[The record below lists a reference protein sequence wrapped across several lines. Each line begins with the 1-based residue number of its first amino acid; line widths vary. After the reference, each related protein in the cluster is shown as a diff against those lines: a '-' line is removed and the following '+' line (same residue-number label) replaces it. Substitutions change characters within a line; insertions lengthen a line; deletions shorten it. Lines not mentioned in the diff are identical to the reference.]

1 MGTAPRPWQR
11 TLSDLSVTSKVG
23 IVLLLPVVL
32 ASVFAVLRI
41 KDELGTIAQL
51 NTASQQAQIIRPLLD
66 FGSAADDLA
75 VAAGIGTAAD
85 TTLDQVSAHFDQA
98 AANLQSALRRSQVD
112 QQVNAEVT
120 DALSTGRSMADSLRG
135 SSPLAV
141 GNQSDEVA
149 THISNALSTLTT
161 PQEAVVGRY
170 YTQLGDLTIA
180 HRMFLQQQLL
190 IGSGEISNNP
200 AMLAQALT
208 ASGSELTM
216 INQYAVVQPESAY
229 KPDVLLGAQQTRLH
243 ALSQNNAEPRS
254 LPGVNGSLRLSTT
267 TYADATGS
275 LVDLINSGLSQ
286 TSTDARST
294 VLRDVA
300 AVVLTLLAGLA
311 LALAVARSL
320 VVPVRRLRRGV
331 LQVAHSDLPGELS
344 VVREG
349 GATPEILPI
358 DVQTTEEIGQL
369 ARAVDDMHRQALYLA
384 ADQARLRLL
393 ISSMFE
399 TLSRRSQSLV
409 EQQLTLIED
418 LERDEDNPGRLQSLF
433 RLDHLATRMRR
444 NGDNLLVLAGTA
456 LRRGVLPPV
465 PLSDMLWSAV
475 SQVEDYQRVEIGA
488 VPDGVVVGEPA
499 VDIEHLLA
507 ELIDNSLRY
516 SPPSTPVAVAVTP
529 SAEGGYLIEITDR
542 GLGMS
547 GEDLRAINDRLASGG
562 EVTIETARRMGLF
575 VVGRLAKRHTVTV
588 SLRRTSAMAQQ
599 PGITAT
605 VDLPASLVI
614 SGAFGQGGAPE
625 GASQTGPG
633 EAEFAAPQGVPFPD
647 GTRIPALSV
656 VDQPVGDLFS
666 EPDSGGVIGI
676 RSRSTDA
683 TSFLDAGEPARDP
696 WATPE
701 PEAAQGQWG
710 VPDEP
715 TARNMSRPVVT
726 SWRTPESDA
735 AGEVESWETSEF
747 EPHESGPHESERDR
761 GDSAETPWDEA
772 QQDEAARWNGDAA
785 WNSDQLWH
793 DTGEQPATTGRWND
807 SDSPSPSGLWAS
819 VEPVEEPSYQWG
831 TPDLASTSRSIA
843 DPMPTDEVLRPRRRR
858 PTAEPWPSGDLPALP
873 TYPQAPT
880 VAQGYST
887 DASGA
892 DQTASW
898 AEDSVDLW
906 AQTATLPVHR
916 AAGEPVAESP
926 IYQRMVSEWL
936 VEPSTNEP
944 VEAWSSPADAGW
956 ALADQASR
964 PAPTSHRT
972 TGGLPIRNPG
982 AQLVPG
988 SLAPTTDSGAPDP
1001 EEIREN
1007 LSRHLS
1013 GVRSGRAS
1021 TRQENGYNGD
1031 QSIGGPQQQDAQ
1043 QYNDGGHTYDRH

>member
-75 VAAGIGTAAD
+75 VAAGTGAAAD
-85 TTLDQVSAHFDQA
+85 TTLDQVSARFDQA
-98 AANLQSALRRSQVD
+98 AANLQSALQRSQVD
-112 QQVNAEVT
+112 QQVDTEVT
-120 DALSTGRSMADSLRG
+120 DALATGRSMRNSLRG

-141 GNQSDEVA
+141 GNQSDDVA

-254 LPGVNGSLRLSTT
+254 LPGVNGSLRLSTA
-267 TYADATGS
+267 TYADATDH

-369 ARAVDDMHRQALYLA
+369 ARAVDDMHRQALHLA

-488 VPDGVVVGEPA
+488 VPDGVVAGEPA

-516 SPPSTPVAVAVTP
+516 SPPSTPVAVSVTP

-562 EVTIETARRMGLF
+562 EVTIETARRMGLY

-614 SGAFGQGGAPE
+614 SGAYGPE
-625 GASQTGPG
+625 GASEGTPG
-633 EAEFAAPQGVPFPD
+633 EVEFATPQGVPFPD
-647 GTRIPALSV
+647 GTHIPALSV

-666 EPDSGGVIGI
+666 EPDQGGVIGF
-676 RSRSTDA
+676 RPRSTDGA
-683 TSFLDAGEPARDP
+683 SFLDGGEPARDP

-701 PEAAQGQWG
+701 PEAAQKQWG

-735 AGEVESWETSEF
+735 AGEVESWDASEY
-747 EPHESGPHESERDR
+747 EPHEYEQAHEDPAGTQW
-761 GDSAETPWDEA
+761 GDARQNND
-772 QQDEAARWNGDAA
+772 AARWNDGEA
-785 WNSDQLWH
+785 WNSDQRPS
-793 DTGEQPATTGRWND
+793 DTGEQPAAVTRWDDGD
-807 SDSPSPSGLWAS
+807 SASPAGHWTSA
-819 VEPVEEPSYQWG
+819 EPVDEPSYQWG

-843 DPMPTDEVLRPRRRR
+843 DPMPTDETVLRPRRRR
-858 PTAEPWPSGDLPALP
+858 PSAEPWPSGDLPALP
-873 TYPQAPT
+873 TYPQAP
-880 VAQGYST
+880 VAYST
-887 DASGA
+887 DTSGA

-898 AEDSVDLW
+898 ADDSADLW

-916 AAGEPVAESP
+916 PAREPVAESP

-964 PAPTSHRT
+964 PAPTSNRT

-1021 TRQENGYNGD
+1021 TRRENGYNGD
-1031 QSIGGPQQQDAQ
+1031 QSIGGPQPHDA
-1043 QYNDGGHTYDRH
+1043 QYNDGGHV